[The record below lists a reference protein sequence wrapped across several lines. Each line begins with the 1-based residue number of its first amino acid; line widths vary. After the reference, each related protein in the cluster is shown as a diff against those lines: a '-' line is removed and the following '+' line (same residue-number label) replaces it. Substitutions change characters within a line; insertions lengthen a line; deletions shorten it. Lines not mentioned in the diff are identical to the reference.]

1 MLLAPASDAAD
12 TGFVLAFNRTVVLAA
27 ARTQRGYMN
36 PLFFT
41 QSWTL
46 AFYHISDECIKR
58 NAAALSDQP
67 EVEILVALGLT
78 RRLKVSSR
86 LSDAL

>member
-1 MLLAPASDAAD
+1 
-12 TGFVLAFNRTVVLAA
+12 
-27 ARTQRGYMN
+27 MN

-58 NAAALSDQP
+58 SVGALSDQP
-67 EVEILVALGLT
+67 VVDIFVALGLI